1 MSSTPERPTNASR
14 PDKRRRHLMD
24 PNGPKPTHNPYL
36 EDARMIRVQQ
46 WVMSSLTVTTI
57 LHLSVGLIVAAMF
70 LPNPSLASEIGLN
83 LIAGAFGATAV
94 AAALAIHK
102 KPLASWWVAVGFTV
116 PTAVGLFLVL
126 R

>member
-1 MSSTPERPTNASR
+1 MSNTSERPTEAPR

-46 WVMSSLTVTTI
+46 WVMSSLAVTTI
-57 LHLSVGLIVAAMF
+57 LHLSVGLILAAMF
-70 LPNPSLASEIGLN
+70 LPNPSLASEIGLTI
-83 LIAGAFGATAV
+83 IAGAFGAIAV
-94 AAALAIHK
+94 VAALAIHK
-102 KPLASWWVAVGFTV
+102 KPLASWWVVAGFVV